1 MGTVLGAGRW
11 RMNGEAECPADLE
24 MTAPKN
30 QGEPP
35 RLHWGSYGNTAATFG
50 KNPNKPTAKNQ
61 PKNLRAALLSEGWR
75 SHDPDC
81 AGEVGGSGFASPDPG
96 SATGDHAHVCEHAD
110 ACAGV
115 PAAPPAP
122 AKGGRWLAESGMLFL
137 GGWCFG
143 WGQGVGGSWHKEV
156 LPLPFTSGLH

>member
-1 MGTVLGAGRW
+1 
-11 RMNGEAECPADLE
+11 MNGEAECPADLE

-35 RLHWGSYGNTAATFG
+35 PFTGGPTGIPLPRLE
-50 KNPNKPTAKNQ
+50 KNPNKPTTKKNPKEQ

-75 SHDPDC
+75 SRDPDC
-81 AGEVGGSGFASPDPG
+81 AGKVGGSGFASPDPG
-96 SATGDHAHVCEHAD
+96 SATGDHAHVCERAD
-110 ACAGV
+110 ARAGV
-115 PAAPPAP
+115 PAAPPAL
-122 AKGGRWLAESGMLFL
+122 AKGGRWLVESGMLFL